1 MQSVNG
7 PTEWLSQLGEPDGG
21 GDPAGR
27 PGGFAASA
35 GAEIAAP
42 RDRLPGQKKP
52 GSDHHGSR
60 ESTSALLLRAVEGER
75 EKVSVAEIVDA
86 LDARAFGLGVLMFAL
101 PSCLPMPPGVPTV
114 VGIVLLIVSVQMVMF
129 RQELWLPRIIS
140 KREFPRAPLVSGLK
154 KFQPRLEALE
164 RVARPRLLFLSGRI
178 GTFLIGVVVLLL
190 AIVLILPL
198 PPGGNFPPALAC
210 AILGMGLA
218 ERDGVIILV
227 GFLTCIA
234 AVAVSYIVTIAAID
248 LLRASMGW

>member
-1 MQSVNG
+1 MQSING
-7 PTEWLSQLGEPDGG
+7 PTEWLSQLGESDGG
-21 GDPAGR
+21 GAPAGR
-27 PGGFAASA
+27 ADGVAASA
-35 GAEIAAP
+35 GARIASV
-42 RDRLPGQKKP
+42 RERLPGQEKP
-52 GSDHHGSR
+52 GRDHHGSG
-60 ESTSALLLRAVEGER
+60 ESTSALLLRAVEGEGD
-75 EKVSVAEIVDA
+75 KVSIGKIVDA

-101 PSCLPMPPGVPTV
+101 PSCLPMPPGVPTI

-129 RQELWLPRIIS
+129 RQELWLPRILS
-140 KREFPRAPLVSGLK
+140 KREFPRAPLVNGLK
-154 KFQPRLEALE
+154 KFQPKLQALE

-178 GTFLIGVVVLLL
+178 GTFLIGVIVLLL

-227 GFLTCIA
+227 GFITCIA
-234 AVAVSYIVTIAAID
+234 AVAVSYIVTIAALD

>member
-7 PTEWLSQLGEPDGG
+7 PTEWLPQPGEPNGG

-27 PGGFAASA
+27 PAGDAALEGTGFAAV
-35 GAEIAAP
+35 GEK
-42 RDRLPGQKKP
+42 LPGHKKHGKDP
-52 GSDHHGSR
+52 GSPG
-60 ESTSALLLRAVEGER
+60 ESTSALLLRAVEGEG
-75 EKVSVAEIVDA
+75 EKVSIGEIVDA

-129 RQELWLPRIIS
+129 RQELWLPRILS
-140 KREFPRAPLVSGLK
+140 RREFPRAPLVAGLK
-154 KFQPRLEALE
+154 RFQPRLQAME
-164 RVARPRLLFLSGRI
+164 RIARPRLLFLSGRI
-178 GTFLIGVVVLLL
+178 GTFLIGVIVLLL

-198 PPGGNFPPALAC
+198 PPGGNLPPALAC

-218 ERDGVIILV
+218 ERDGVIIVL

-234 AVAVSYIVTIAAID
+234 AVAVSYLVTIAAID
-248 LLRASMGW
+248 LLRASLGW

>member
-1 MQSVNG
+1 MQSVSG
-7 PTEWLSQLGEPDGG
+7 PTQWRSQDGG
-21 GDPAGR
+21 PDAGRDPAG
-27 PGGFAASA
+27 PGGDGVASGGGELA
-35 GAEIAAP
+35 GSP
-42 RDRLPGQKKP
+42 GRLPGQKKP
-52 GSDHHGSR
+52 GPGGHSPH

-75 EKVSVAEIVDA
+75 NKVSIAEIVDA
-86 LDARAFGLGVLMFAL
+86 LDARAFGLAVLMFAL

-114 VGIVLLIVSVQMVMF
+114 VGVVLLIVSVQMVMF
-129 RQELWLPRIIS
+129 RKELWLPRVLS
-140 KREFPRAPLVSGLK
+140 AREFPRQPLINGLK
-154 KFQPRLEALE
+154 KFQPRLQALE

-190 AIVLILPL
+190 ATVLVLPL

-227 GFLTCIA
+227 GFLTCIV

-248 LLRASMGW
+248 LLRVSMGW